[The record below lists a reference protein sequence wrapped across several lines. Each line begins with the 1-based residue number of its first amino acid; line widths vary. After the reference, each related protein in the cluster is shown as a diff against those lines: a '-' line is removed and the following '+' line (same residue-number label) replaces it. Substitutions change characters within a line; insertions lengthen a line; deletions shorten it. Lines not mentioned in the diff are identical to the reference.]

1 MKTWFITGSSSGI
14 GKGIAK
20 AVLAKGDNAVVMAR
34 DKKKLDDLVQAYPE
48 QTLALSLELTEKKY
62 PKCCKSSRG
71 EIWSY

>member
-20 AVLAKGDNAVVMAR
+20 AVLTKGDNAVVMAR

-48 QTLALSLELTEKKY
+48 QTLALSLELTDKKVS
-62 PKCCKSSRG
+62 KML
-71 EIWSY
+71 